1 MKAPAP
7 QSSTRISD
15 VPAPIPIRQRQRQ
28 QTRDVILEV
37 ALSEIAEFG
46 LSGIRIEHIA
56 RKSGVTRPTV
66 YAHYPK
72 RADFLR
78 ELQARTESSA
88 LVALE
93 KRLEANSGAEFIHAL
108 ADALFDA
115 VSSTNVTLRRESFAL
130 MLREP
135 QTERWVGNDLFIYLS
150 SRLGEAQQAGE
161 IPECTTPGELT
172 RILMTAIFGFI
183 AIEGNE
189 ETARRADAHS
199 MLDLLIGSKGSTQA

>member
-1 MKAPAP
+1 MKAPGP
-7 QSSTRISD
+7 QRSAAISD
-15 VPAPIPIRQRQRQ
+15 VPIPIRQRQRQ

-72 RADFLR
+72 REDFLR

-93 KRLEANSGAEFIHAL
+93 KRLEANSGAEFIHGL

-115 VSSTNVTLRRESFAL
+115 VSSTHVTLRRESFAL

-135 QTERWVGNDLFIYLS
+135 QTERWVDNDLFIYLS
-150 SRLGEAQQAGE
+150 SRLGEAQRAGE
-161 IPECTTPGELT
+161 IPECTTPVELT
-172 RILMTAIFGFI
+172 RILMTAIFGFV

-199 MLDLLIGSKGSTQA
+199 MLDLLIGSKGSTQT

>member
-7 QSSTRISD
+7 QRPAATSD
-15 VPAPIPIRQRQRQ
+15 VPTPIPIRQRQRQ

-72 RADFLR
+72 REDFLR
-78 ELQARTESSA
+78 ELQARTARGA

-93 KRLEANSGAEFIHAL
+93 KRLESNSGAEFIHAL

-150 SRLGEAQQAGE
+150 SLLGEAQQA
-161 IPECTTPGELT
+161 
-172 RILMTAIFGFI
+172 
-183 AIEGNE
+183 
-189 ETARRADAHS
+189 
-199 MLDLLIGSKGSTQA
+199 

>member
-1 MKAPAP
+1 MKAPGP
-7 QSSTRISD
+7 QRSAAISD
-15 VPAPIPIRQRQRQ
+15 VPIPIRQRQRQ

-72 RADFLR
+72 REDFLR

-93 KRLEANSGAEFIHAL
+93 KRLEANSGAEFIHGL

-115 VSSTNVTLRRESFAL
+115 VSSTHVTLRRESCAL

-135 QTERWVGNDLFIYLS
+135 QTERWVDNDLFIYLS
-150 SRLGEAQQAGE
+150 SRLGEAQRAGE
-161 IPECTTPGELT
+161 IPECTTPVELT
-172 RILMTAIFGFI
+172 RILMTAIFGFV

-199 MLDLLIGSKGSTQA
+199 MLDLLIGSKGSTKT